1 MSTPCDDGGEIFV
14 GGTQREDRLDE
25 KVNGDRGVTGFHF
38 RDAGLTRLESFRE
51 VDLRHPAGPTS
62 RLETVGDADNPKG
75 RLQEIVQPEH
85 GNNAVRYELIS
96 TQGADHERTY
106 LVGVYLLERHLG
118 SGKGSSKKVAEEEA
132 ARAALLAL
140 DSNPTG

>member
-1 MSTPCDDGGEIFV
+1 MEG
-14 GGTQREDRLDE
+14 
-25 KVNGDRGVTGFHF
+25 H
-38 RDAGLTRLESFRE
+38 A
-51 VDLRHPAGPTS
+51 
-62 RLETVGDADNPKG
+62 NPKG

-96 TQGADHERTY
+96 TGGADHERTY
-106 LVGVYLLERHLG
+106 LVGVYLHERHLG

-140 DSNPTG
+140 DSNPTGR